1 MRKILALDLS
11 VASTGWALGSPD
23 GDPAFGHYALPST
36 GNDIGK
42 LLAAFQDWLSL
53 KIAGEDIALCV
64 FEAPILSRGKT
75 HVLTARKLMGLAG
88 VTELICHRA
97 AIRCVEEHLQ
107 TNKKRFAGHGHAD
120 KHTMMHV
127 ARRYGW
133 DVTRDDEAD
142 ALALWVGG
150 VCTYAKAHAGRYL
163 SGPLGARPFAGVA

>member
-23 GDPAFGHYALPST
+23 GDPAFGHYTLPST

-53 KIAGEDIALCV
+53 KIAGEDIAIVV
-64 FEAPILSRGKT
+64 FEAPILTPGKT
-75 HVLTARKLMGLAG
+75 HITTARKLMCLAG
-88 VTELICHRA
+88 VTELVCHQA
-97 AIRCVEEHLQ
+97 EIRCIEENIQ
-107 TNKKRFAGHGHAD
+107 TNKKRFAGHGRAD
-120 KHTMMHV
+120 KETMMHV

-133 DVTRDDEAD
+133 DVQRDDEAD

-150 VCTYAKAHAGRYL
+150 VCTFAKAHAGRFL
-163 SGPLGARPFAGVA
+163 AGPLGARPLRAA